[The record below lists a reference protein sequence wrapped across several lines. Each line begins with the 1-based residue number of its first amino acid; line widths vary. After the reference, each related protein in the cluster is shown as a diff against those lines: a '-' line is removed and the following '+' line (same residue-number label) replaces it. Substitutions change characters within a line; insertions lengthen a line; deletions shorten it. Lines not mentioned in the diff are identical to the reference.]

1 MITEKEKFKVEF
13 TATMKSILLEEYL
26 VNEQ

>member
-1 MITEKEKFKVEF
+1 MKKEKENFKVEF
-13 TATMKSILLEEYL
+13 TASMKSILLEEYL